1 MKPLFCTQG
10 HENPT
15 QSRFCLQ
22 CGEKLTPTTTG
33 TLSSGIILGERYR
46 LQREIG
52 RGGFGRTYLAEDI
65 NRFNEPCV
73 LKEFAPQ
80 VAGTYALQK
89 GQELFEREAG
99 ILYKLQHPQIP
110 RFREMFRANYD
121 NEGHLF
127 LVQDYVEGQNYR
139 TLLQNRRIQN
149 RLFSEPEITQL
160 FTQILPILT
169 YLHSQGVI
177 HRDISP
183 DNIILRNS
191 DLMPVLIDFGGVK
204 QIAANLQSEFV
215 GTSQPATRLG
225 KIGYAPDEQMQM
237 GKVYP
242 HSDLY
247 SLAVTGLVLLTG
259 IEPQNLRDPQTL
271 LWNWHKHTTV
281 SPTFSAVLEK
291 MLSYRPGDR
300 YQTANDVL
308 NALQNYPTLTFASP
322 NPNPNPS
329 PNPTL
334 NPTQPIAP
342 QPKPAPQKVSPPV
355 KTLPTPNLPIML
367 VIILSMTMAGLWAG
381 NYWAETHRSQ
391 NTDQQ
396 IADTEPDPS
405 NNYSPA
411 EQQRKEALKAQ
422 RKLLGIDYNFYVQLV
437 NQSYYQQYPEQ
448 QGRTLTDSINDEIW
462 RERWDTIAEDFLNR
476 LENISEPARQKMGNY
491 NRYDLDRRKAEINK
505 KFLSS
510 RTLNDL
516 TDIKFFSL
524 FPEQPKNENI
534 LEKPLGQVWQAIAEE
549 QSQNI
554 INGTA
559 LEEIKFQT
567 GTTSTTISDSLEPST
582 GKAYIAKLTKNQLM
596 QLNFPNSP
604 EIQLSIYPPSSKN
617 PPLLQDSSE
626 LNWSGKLPETG
637 YYEIVVVSHATQPI
651 SYQLTLSATNT
662 P

>member
-1 MKPLFCTQG
+1 MKPLFCTKG

-15 QSRFCLQ
+15 GSQFCLQ
-22 CGEKLTPTTTG
+22 CGEKLTSNNTG
-33 TLSSGIILGERYR
+33 TLSPGIILGERYR

-139 TLLQNRRIQN
+139 TLLQNRRVQN

-169 YLHSQGVI
+169 YIHRQGVI

-204 QIAANLQSEFV
+204 EIAANLQSEFV

-259 IEPQNLRDPQTL
+259 IEPQNLRDPETL
-271 LWNWHKHTTV
+271 LWNWHKHTTL
-281 SPTFSAVLEK
+281 SPNFSAVLEK

-322 NPNPNPS
+322 NPSPS
-329 PNPTL
+329 PNPTI
-334 NPTQPIAP
+334 NPTQAIAP
-342 QPKPAPQKVSPPV
+342 PQKPAPQKVSPPV
-355 KTLPTPNLPIML
+355 KTLPTPNLPIMFA
-367 VIILSMTMAGLWAG
+367 IILGMTMAGLWAG
-381 NYWAETHRSQ
+381 NYWIETHRSQ
-391 NTDQQ
+391 NTDQ
-396 IADTEPDPS
+396 IADNEPDPS
-405 NNYSPA
+405 DNYSPA

-422 RKLLGIDYNFYVQLV
+422 RKLLGIDYNFYVQFV

-462 RERWDTIAEDFLNR
+462 RERWDTIAEDILNK

-491 NRYDLDRRKAEINK
+491 NRYDLDRRTAEVNK
-505 KFLSS
+505 KFLGS
-510 RTLNDL
+510 RSLNDL
-516 TDIKFFSL
+516 TDVKFFSL
-524 FPEQPKNENI
+524 FPEQRNNGNFI
-534 LEKPLGQVWQAIAEE
+534 DTPLGQVWQAIAEDQKE
-549 QSQNI
+549 KVL
-554 INGTA
+554 NGTI

-567 GTTSTTISDSLEPST
+567 GTTTTTISDSLEPYT
-582 GKAYIAKLTKNQLM
+582 GKAYIAQLTKNQLM
-596 QLNFPNSP
+596 QLNLETQP
-604 EIQLSIYPPSSKN
+604 EIQLSIYTPSGRIS
-617 PPLLQDSSE
+617 PLLQDSPQ

-637 YYEIVVVSHATQPI
+637 YYEIVVVSQATQPLA
-651 SYQLTLSATNT
+651 YQLTLSVTNT